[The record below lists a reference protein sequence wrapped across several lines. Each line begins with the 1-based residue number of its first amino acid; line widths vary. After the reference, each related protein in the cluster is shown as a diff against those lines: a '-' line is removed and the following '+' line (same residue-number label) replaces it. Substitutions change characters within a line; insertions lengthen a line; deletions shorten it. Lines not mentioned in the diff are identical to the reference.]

1 LESPKHI
8 PPGIEKFI
16 TILTHCSAFLRTRIL
31 TRENAWAVL
40 VALMLLLILVLGT
53 MGVQSKFVY
62 SGF

>member
-1 LESPKHI
+1 
-8 PPGIEKFI
+8 
-16 TILTHCSAFLRTRIL
+16 LRTHLL

-53 MGVQSKFVY
+53 MGVQPKFVY